1 MNAFHRPPAP
11 APIIPETA
19 PFSPEQRAW
28 LNGFFAGLLAPESQA
43 GIALP
48 AQELA
53 VYAALS
59 GPQAVTLDI
68 EDDGAPWHDQTL
80 PLGERMK
87 LAEGRPLARR
97 MMAAMAQQDCGQCGY
112 NCEDY
117 ATAIATQAEE
127 RLNLCVPGAKETA
140 RALKTLIEE
149 MGGGAS
155 DPDEAKAKAEA
166 AAIGKTRDADT
177 RPGRSRNTPAEA
189 TFLGRKRLNRE
200 GSAKATYHV
209 DFDISEAG
217 LDYEPG
223 DSFGIFPVN
232 DERLV
237 DAVIAAID
245 APHDFPIADKTLRQV
260 LREDVSLGLAPDVL
274 FELIS
279 YITGGTSRAKAKAL
293 AKGGDPD
300 GDAATLDVLAALEKF
315 PRLRPDPE
323 AFVEALEPLQ
333 PRLYSIASSHRA
345 GKGRVSLT
353 IDHVHYALGGR
364 ERFGVASTF
373 AGTGLQPGD
382 KVKVYIQRAHDFAL
396 PANGETPII
405 MVGPGTGIAP
415 FRAFLQERMETKAQG
430 PAWLF
435 FGHQRRDTDF
445 FYEDELSGF
454 AAAGTLTKLSLAWS
468 RESDC
473 KVYVQDK
480 MREEAAELWSWL
492 SKGAHFY
499 VCGDAK
505 RMAVDVEAAL
515 VDVCREHG
523 KMDVAAAKA
532 FLKDLRGQHRYQT
545 DVY

>member
-11 APIIPETA
+11 APIIPESA

-28 LNGFFAGLLAPESQA
+28 LNGFFAGLLAPESQP

-140 RALKTLIEE
+140 RTLKTLIEE
-149 MGGGAS
+149 MGGGAT

-166 AAIGKTRDADT
+166 KPRLARPGTPTPVRAVQET
-177 RPGRSRNTPAEA
+177 RPPKRPILA
-189 TFLGRKRLNRE
+189 RKRLNRE

-232 DERLV
+232 DDDSSMPCHRGHRC
-237 DAVIAAID
+237 AAR
-245 APHDFPIADKTLRQV
+245 FPDCRQ
-260 LREDVSLGLAPDVL
+260 
-274 FELIS
+274 
-279 YITGGTSRAKAKAL
+279 
-293 AKGGDPD
+293 DP
-300 GDAATLDVLAALEKF
+300 
-315 PRLRPDPE
+315 
-323 AFVEALEPLQ
+323 
-333 PRLYSIASSHRA
+333 ASGPS
-345 GKGRVSLT
+345 
-353 IDHVHYALGGR
+353 GGR
-364 ERFGVASTF
+364 LIGIWRRTF
-373 AGTGLQPGD
+373 C
-382 KVKVYIQRAHDFAL
+382 
-396 PANGETPII
+396 
-405 MVGPGTGIAP
+405 
-415 FRAFLQERMETKAQG
+415 
-430 PAWLF
+430 
-435 FGHQRRDTDF
+435 
-445 FYEDELSGF
+445 S
-454 AAAGTLTKLSLAWS
+454 S
-468 RESDC
+468 
-473 KVYVQDK
+473 
-480 MREEAAELWSWL
+480 
-492 SKGAHFY
+492 
-499 VCGDAK
+499 
-505 RMAVDVEAAL
+505 
-515 VDVCREHG
+515 
-523 KMDVAAAKA
+523 
-532 FLKDLRGQHRYQT
+532 
-545 DVY
+545 